1 LLSLLVYRGETVLS
15 PGVAVNPG
23 DVIASH
29 EVHGVIPGTKE
40 LSGAV
45 RFVHARGEAIARIEG
60 KLSAVM
66 PKTRL
71 QKRYTGR
78 ETRENLLFFAETPIF
93 FLKPYGIP
101 YARCDTIR
109 NRVDLS
115 LPAGRLLPFFRV
127 ETVSS
132 EYETELIPVA
142 RDEAYEMLSEL
153 ADRTLLRGAKDGK
166 LEELSCR
173 IREDGDLWRLDADY
187 IMTEDIG
194 EERLLSPLP

>member
-1 LLSLLVYRGETVLS
+1 
-15 PGVAVNPG
+15 
-23 DVIASH
+23 
-29 EVHGVIPGTKE
+29 
-40 LSGAV
+40 
-45 RFVHARGEAIARIEG
+45 
-60 KLSAVM
+60 M
-66 PKTRL
+66 
-71 QKRYTGR
+71 
-78 ETRENLLFFAETPIF
+78 
-93 FLKPYGIP
+93 KPYGIP

-115 LPAGRLLPFFRV
+115 LPAGRLLPFSRV

-153 ADRTLLRGAKDGK
+153 AERTLLRGAKGGK

-187 IMTEDIG
+187 IMTED
-194 EERLLSPLP
+194 S